1 MSTSTKQP
9 TTNSHEEKELLP
21 YLIAA
26 VKRLENNAVA
36 MYNIRNNLHD
46 TAVKITLDQKC
57 DLADVRKLGTKIV
70 RDSQN
75 QGYEFDQLFH
85 NLGTINDI
93 LKRLDNSDR

>member
-9 TTNSHEEKELLP
+9 ATNSHEEKELLP

-26 VKRLENNAVA
+26 VKRLEKNAVA
-36 MYNIRNNLHD
+36 MYDIRSNLHN

-57 DLADVRKLGTKIV
+57 DLADVRELGTKIV

-85 NLGTINDI
+85 NLGTIKHI
-93 LKRLDNSDR
+93 LKRLDNSDH

>member
-36 MYNIRNNLHD
+36 IYDIRDHLHD

-57 DLADVRKLGTKIV
+57 NLDDVRELGTKIV

-75 QGYEFDQLFH
+75 QGHEFGQLFH
-85 NLGTINDI
+85 NLGTIKHI
-93 LKRLDNSDR
+93 LKQLDNSDH

>member
-1 MSTSTKQP
+1 MSTPIKTITDP
-9 TTNSHEEKELLP
+9 HEEKELLP

-36 MYNIRNNLHD
+36 MYNIRDNLHD

-57 DLADVRKLGTKIV
+57 DLADVRELGTKIV

-85 NLGTINDI
+85 NLETIKHI
-93 LKRLDNSDR
+93 LKRLDNSDQ

>member
-1 MSTSTKQP
+1 MSTPIKQP

-36 MYNIRNNLHD
+36 MYNIRDNLHD

-57 DLADVRKLGTKIV
+57 DLADVRELGTKIV

-85 NLGTINDI
+85 NLGTIKDI
-93 LKRLDNSDR
+93 LKKLDNSDR